1 MANLKLTYENE
12 KKFFATSRFIY
23 RSRWAVTNSD
33 GNSVYNTNDEFA
45 PGFLLVNVSA
55 GKQLKSGL
63 RLQAGMDNV
72 FNYQD
77 VDNLPALQGRM
88 IYLSAHFNFLVSK

>member
-1 MANLKLTYENE
+1 MANLKLTYETA
-12 KKFFATSRFIY
+12 KRFFATSRFIY
-23 RSRWAVTNSD
+23 RSKWAVSNSD

-45 PGFLLVNVSA
+45 NGFLLVNISA
-55 GKQLKSGL
+55 GKQLRSGI

-77 VDNLPALQGRM
+77 VDNLPSLQGRM
-88 IYLSAHFNFLVSK
+88 IYVGAHFDFLNTK